1 MSNVLLAEMTVNP
14 ALGIVIFTLG
24 GLAGAV
30 FYLPFKKVKHWAW
43 ESYWAVYALFALLIV
58 PGVLML
64 ATAPNSLAVLK
75 ATPMNSLGYICLC
88 GAAWGIGGLTWGLMI
103 RYLGVGLGLAL
114 GCGLCSAAGTI
125 IPKVINQEIGL
136 LFEPGAGITSFMG
149 VLVSIAGIVFV
160 GMAGMSKENEL
171 PEEEKKKAVAEFN
184 FKKGILVVLFS
195 GLMSASLNFGLQGG
209 PDIELKA
216 QYGSESTLVK
226 GDEKNAPPD
235 MAGAVGVVYDKS
247 RGFWVLPKAAAGET
261 LTSQTW
267 RGIPVLVVALLGGF
281 AVNFLW
287 CLYLNFKNKTLSDYT
302 KSGIPIAGNFVFA
315 AIAGAIWCSQ
325 FICFKTGEPAM
336 GPTAYV
342 GWSVLMAAQILF
354 SSLLGVMLGEWKGTS
369 SKTRSL
375 LVVGLLLLVASSV
388 VAGYSGYLSQSK
400 TAPAL
405 IEEVVPVVPQTP
417 ALSFLRI
424 N

>member
-1 MSNVLLAEMTVNP
+1 MISSMRAERTAIP
-14 ALGIVIFTLG
+14 ALGIIIFTLG

-30 FYLPFKKVKHWAW
+30 FYLPFKKVKNWAW
-43 ESYWAVYALFALLIV
+43 ESYWLVYALFALLIV
-58 PGVLML
+58 PGVLAL
-64 ATAPNSLAVLK
+64 ATSPNAMAVLK
-75 ATPMNSLGYICLC
+75 STPAHVLGYICLC
-88 GAAWGIGGLTWGLMI
+88 GAAWGVGGLTWGLMI

-114 GCGLCSAAGTI
+114 GCGLCSAAGTL
-125 IPKVINQEIGL
+125 IPRVINKEIGT
-136 LFEPGAGITSFMG
+136 LFEPGAGITSFIG

-160 GMAGMSKENEL
+160 GLAGMSKENEL

-184 FKKGILVVLFS
+184 FKRGILVVLFS

-216 QYGSESTLVK
+216 QYGSESMVIK
-226 GDEKNAPPD
+226 GLEQTAPAAMAAVSNGFYDE
-235 MAGAVGVVYDKS
+235 DK
-247 RGFWVLPKAAAGET
+247 GFWVLPKTGAGERV
-261 LTSQTW
+261 TSKTW

-287 CLYLNFKNKTLSDYT
+287 CLFLNFKNKTTGDYT
-302 KSGIPIAGNFVFA
+302 KKDATVAGNFLFA

-342 GWSVLMAAQILF
+342 GWSVLMASAILF

-369 SKTRSL
+369 GKTRGL
-375 LVVGLLLLVASSV
+375 LVLGLLLLVASSV
-388 VAGYSGYLSQSK
+388 VAGYSGYLSQPK
-400 TAPAL
+400 TD
-405 IEEVVPVVPQTP
+405 TP
-417 ALSFLRI
+417 AVQQTSAQ
-424 N
+424 

>member
-1 MSNVLLAEMTVNP
+1 MTSSMLAEMTTNP
-14 ALGIVIFTLG
+14 MLGIFIFTLG
-24 GLAGAV
+24 GLAGAI
-30 FYLPFKKVKHWAW
+30 FYLPFKKVKNWAW
-43 ESYWAVYALFALLIV
+43 ESYWLVYALFALLIV
-58 PGVLML
+58 PGVLVL
-64 ATAPNSLAVLK
+64 ATSPNAMAVLK
-75 ATPMNSLGYICLC
+75 ITPIQMLGYICLC
-88 GAAWGIGGLTWGLMI
+88 GAAWGVGGLTWGLMI

-125 IPKVINQEIGL
+125 IPKIINKEVGT
-136 LFEPGAGITSFMG
+136 LFEPGAGITSFIG

-160 GMAGMSKENEL
+160 GLAGMSKENEVS
-171 PEEEKKKAVAEFN
+171 EEEKKKTVAEFN
-184 FKKGILVVLFS
+184 FRRGIMVVLFS

-226 GDEKNAPPD
+226 GKENMAPKEL
-235 MAGAVGVVYDKS
+235 VGVANVLYDKDK
-247 RGFWVLPKAAAGET
+247 GFWVLPRTAAGET
-261 LTSQTW
+261 LTSRTW

-287 CLYLNFKNKTLSDYT
+287 CLFLNFKNKTTGDYT
-302 KSGIPIAGNFVFA
+302 KSGTPIIGNFLFSG
-315 AIAGAIWCSQ
+315 IAGAIWCSQ

-342 GWSVLMAAQILF
+342 GWSVLMASAILF

-369 SKTRSL
+369 GKTRGL

-388 VAGYSGYLSQSK
+388 VAGYSGYLGQPK
-400 TAPAL
+400 
-405 IEEVVPVVPQTP
+405 TP
-417 ALSFLRI
+417 AVPSAAIEKAPLVQ
-424 N
+424 